1 MGTASDPDAGAVGD
15 PGGAGGGAGGPGA
28 GVAGEPAFSAG
39 PPRRADA
46 LAGAAE
52 QRGAGADAALLGF
65 ARALR
70 AAGVDASTERVHAF
84 LRAVDA
90 LRTGVRGDV
99 YWAGRLTLCGD
110 RDDLERYERVF
121 AAYFGTGQTP
131 ARTVRSVPPPRL
143 RLVLREGPAGPRT
156 EAPEGEPQGPPTA
169 SLASS
174 AEVLRHRDV
183 AELNPAERAQVRRLL
198 AAFALRGQLRRT
210 ARRRPA
216 RRGTVDPHRTVR
228 ELLRRGG
235 EPALLRRH
243 ARAERP
249 RRVVLLVDV
258 SGSMAPYADALL
270 RFAHAAARGR
280 RTEVFTIGTR
290 LTRVTRELSHR
301 DPDLAMA
308 AVAEAVPDWRG
319 GTRLGELLREFLDR
333 WGQRGMARG
342 AVVVL
347 LSDGWER
354 GDPRLLAEQMRRL
367 HRLAHRVIWA
377 NPRKARPGYAPFAA
391 GMAAA
396 LPSVDAFVEGHS
408 LAALERLAAVV
419 QGAEA
424 DDAHRDVDVDVAM
437 GVGVGVG
444 AGTERRTTPSAGP
457 APPPAP
463 TPAGGT
469 AWPP

>member
-1 MGTASDPDAGAVGD
+1 MTDTGRGAVDGWRAPGTGRWADGAAGPDAV
-15 PGGAGGGAGGPGA
+15 
-28 GVAGEPAFSAG
+28 
-39 PPRRADA
+39 
-46 LAGAAE
+46 
-52 QRGAGADAALLGF
+52 LLGF
-65 ARALR
+65 VRALR
-70 AAGVDASTERVHAF
+70 AAGVDASTERLYAF
-84 LRAVDA
+84 LRAVDV
-90 LRTGVRGDV
+90 LRPGVRADV
-99 YWAGRLTLCGD
+99 HAAGRATLCGG

-121 AAYFGTGQTP
+121 AAYFG
-131 ARTVRSVPPPRL
+131 
-143 RLVLREGPAGPRT
+143 PAGPN
-156 EAPEGEPQGPPTA
+156 APAPARAAAPPRARLVVRDAPAGGRAPGEGEPPGPPVRA
-169 SLASS
+169 LASS

-183 AELNPAERAQVRRLL
+183 AGLDAAERVQLNRLL
-198 AAFALRGQLRRT
+198 AAFAPHVQTRLS

-216 RRGTVDPHRTVR
+216 RRGAVDPRRTVR

-243 ARAERP
+243 ARVRRP

-270 RFAHAAARGR
+270 RFAHAAARGAP
-280 RTEVFTIGTR
+280 TEVFTVGTR

-308 AVAEAVPDWRG
+308 ALAAAVPDWRG
-319 GTRLGELLREFLDR
+319 GTRLGDLLREFLNR

-354 GDPRLLAEQMRRL
+354 GDPAALGAEMRRL
-367 HRLAHRVIWA
+367 HALAHRVVWA
-377 NPRKARPGYAPFAA
+377 NPRKARPGYAPLAG

-419 QGAEA
+419 RGAAA
-424 DDAHRDVDVDVAM
+424 DPAGATGGSVAKT
-437 GVGVGVG
+437 GRTG
-444 AGTERRTTPSAGP
+444 AGDESGRRGAGR
-457 APPPAP
+457 A
-463 TPAGGT
+463 
-469 AWPP
+469 